1 MIYSYGIAPVGY
13 HKDSFVIGALAP
25 TTDSYLPFY
34 QAFRFLSRFLFLL
47 GIADFTAREIH
58 YALRS
63 ARSPY
68 LFLSLPYFLLKIPR
82 PSKVPFLRALDEGTK
97 VDGSVSSE
105 FLQNLRILQILL
117 FF

>member
-1 MIYSYGIAPVGY
+1 MRRSKP
-13 HKDSFVIGALAP
+13 LAE
-25 TTDSYLPFY
+25 PF
-34 QAFRFLSRFLFLL
+34 ALL
-47 GIADFTAREIH
+47 GSTEFTARESC
-58 YALRS
+58 YASRTRD

>member
-13 HKDSFVIGALAP
+13 HKDVFVIGALAP

-34 QAFRFLSRFLFLL
+34 QAFRFLFLL

-58 YALRS
+58 YALRIRN

-97 VDGSVSSE
+97 VASVLSRS
-105 FLQNLRILQILL
+105 F
-117 FF
+117 

>member
-13 HKDSFVIGALAP
+13 HKDSFVTSAFQHGNRQL
-25 TTDSYLPFY
+25 LPFY
-34 QAFRFLSRFLFLL
+34 QAFQFLSRFLFLL

-58 YALRS
+58 YALRIRN

-82 PSKVPFLRALDEGTK
+82 PQSPLPQSAR
-97 VDGSVSSE
+97 
-105 FLQNLRILQILL
+105 
-117 FF
+117 

>member
-97 VDGSVSSE
+97 VASVLSRS
-105 FLQNLRILQILL
+105 F
-117 FF
+117 